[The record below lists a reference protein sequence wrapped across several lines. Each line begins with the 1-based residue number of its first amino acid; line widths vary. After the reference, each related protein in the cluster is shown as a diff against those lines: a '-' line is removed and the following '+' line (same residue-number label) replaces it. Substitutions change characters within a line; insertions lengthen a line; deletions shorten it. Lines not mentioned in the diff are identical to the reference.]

1 MLYKKG
7 EIIMK
12 KEIGLLVTVLAIGA
26 LAGCDT
32 KNNTDKSESTHSSTH
47 TSTTISSESSS
58 SSSEAA
64 SSTKGQINSLS
75 SIIS

>member
-1 MLYKKG
+1 
-7 EIIMK
+7 MK

-47 TSTTISSESSS
+47 TSTTIS
-58 SSSEAA
+58 
-64 SSTKGQINSLS
+64 
-75 SIIS
+75 